1 MPMLT
6 EPNPTTSP
14 RAPGAAAKDEA
25 ALVEALRRGDEEAFV
40 TLVDRYHGALV
51 RTALLYV
58 RDRAIAEEVAQEA
71 WIGALQGID
80 RFEGRSALATW
91 LFRIVS
97 NKAKTRGKREARTI
111 AFSDLDSREGDD
123 SAVERALANEGA
135 ISGRGGAAPDDWSR
149 LDDRLLTQ
157 EALQVVDAA
166 IAELPERQRQVIL
179 LRDVQGWESEDV
191 CNVLD
196 ISSSNQRVL
205 LHRARTKVRQALE
218 AYLAD
223 SAAGD

>member
-1 MPMLT
+1 MITGSGTASRPH
-6 EPNPTTSP
+6 
-14 RAPGAAAKDEA
+14 APSAAALDEA
-25 ALVEALRRGDEEAFV
+25 ALVEALRRGDEDAFV

-58 RDRAIAEEVAQEA
+58 RDRAIAEDVAQEA

-97 NKAKTRGKREARTI
+97 NKAKTRGKREARSI
-111 AFSDLDSREGDD
+111 AFSELGGPEDDD
-123 SAVERALANEGA
+123 SAVERALAGDT
-135 ISGRGGAAPDDWSR
+135 GGLAGGNTPDDWSN
-149 LDDRLLTQ
+149 LDDRLVTAESL
-157 EALQVVDAA
+157 AVVEAA

-179 LRDVQGWESEDV
+179 LRDVEGWESDTV
-191 CNVLD
+191 CNALD
-196 ISSSNQRVL
+196 ISASNQRVL

-218 AYLAD
+218 DYLA
-223 SAAGD
+223 ATGTGG